1 MKYNL
6 SNRVK
11 ELCSQRGI
19 QLKDL
24 AKAMGIAPESLSRAI
39 NGNPQLSTITCIADN
54 LGIGNPQLSTITCIA
69 DNLGISI
76 SELFAVKEQI
86 PLNAIIVCKNKTYTA
101 QSLSELK
108 LYVNEIENEYT
119 HLE

>member
-1 MKYNL
+1 MEYNL

-11 ELCSQRGI
+11 ELCRQRGI

-24 AKAMGIAPESLSRAI
+24 AKGMGIAPESLSRAI
-39 NGNPQLSTITCIADN
+39 N
-54 LGIGNPQLSTITCIA
+54 GNPQLSTITCIA

-86 PLNAIIVCKNKTYTA
+86 PLNAIIVCRDKTYTA
-101 QSLSELK
+101 QTLSELK
-108 LYVNEIENEYT
+108 LLVNDIEREYAN
-119 HLE
+119 L

>member
-54 LGIGNPQLSTITCIA
+54 LGI
-69 DNLGISI
+69 SI
-76 SELFAVKEQI
+76 SDLFAVKEQI
-86 PLNAIIVCKNKTYTA
+86 LLNAIIVCRDKTYTA
-101 QSLSELK
+101 QTLSELK
-108 LYVNEIENEYT
+108 LLVNEIEREYAN
-119 HLE
+119 L

>member
-1 MKYNL
+1 MEYNL

-11 ELCSQRGI
+11 ELCRQRGI

-24 AKAMGIAPESLSRAI
+24 AKGMGIAPESLSRAI
-39 NGNPQLSTITCIADN
+39 N
-54 LGIGNPQLSTITCIA
+54 GNPQLSTITCIA

-86 PLNAIIVCKNKTYTA
+86 PLNAIIVCKDKTYTA
-101 QSLSELK
+101 QTLSELK
-108 LYVNEIENEYT
+108 LLVNEIEREYAN
-119 HLE
+119 L

>member
-1 MKYNL
+1 MEYNL

-54 LGIGNPQLSTITCIA
+54 LGI
-69 DNLGISI
+69 SI

-86 PLNAIIVCKNKTYTA
+86 PLNAIIVCRDKTYTA
-101 QSLSELK
+101 QTLSELK
-108 LYVNEIENEYT
+108 LLVNEIEREYAN
-119 HLE
+119 L

>member
-1 MKYNL
+1 MEYNL

-11 ELCSQRGI
+11 ELCRQRGI

-24 AKAMGIAPESLSRAI
+24 AQKMGIAPESLSRAI
-39 NGNPQLSTITCIADN
+39 KGNPQLSTIKSIAEN
-54 LGIGNPQLSTITCIA
+54 LEIP
-69 DNLGISI
+69 I
-76 SELFAVKEQI
+76 SELFTIKEQI

-108 LYVNEIENEYT
+108 LYMNEIENEYT

>member
-11 ELCSQRGI
+11 ELCRQRGI

-24 AKAMGIAPESLSRAI
+24 AQKMGIAPESLSRAI
-39 NGNPQLSTITCIADN
+39 NGNPQLSTIT
-54 LGIGNPQLSTITCIA
+54 SIA

-76 SELFAVKEQI
+76 SKLFAVKEQI
-86 PLNAIIVCKNKTYTA
+86 PLNAIIVCRDKTYTA
-101 QSLSELK
+101 QTLSELK
-108 LYVNEIENEYT
+108 LLVNEIEREYAN
-119 HLE
+119 L

>member
-1 MKYNL
+1 MEYNL

-11 ELCSQRGI
+11 ELCRQRGI

-24 AKAMGIAPESLSRAI
+24 AKGMGIAPESLSRAI
-39 NGNPQLSTITCIADN
+39 N
-54 LGIGNPQLSTITCIA
+54 GNPQLSTITCIA

-86 PLNAIIVCKNKTYTA
+86 PLNAIIVCRDKTYTA
-101 QSLSELK
+101 QTISELK
-108 LYVNEIENEYT
+108 LLVNEIEREYAN
-119 HLE
+119 L